1 CSIKIFLFFI
11 IPKLLDKLST
21 CSSHLTFPHKSDIM
35 NRKKRPTN
43 KVSETGSSQDNLFL
57 LNNLQIQRRQ
67 MRDEQYSRRL

>member
-1 CSIKIFLFFI
+1 MRKKAVSQNFLFIHATKARLFNQDI
-11 IPKLLDKLST
+11 SL
-21 CSSHLTFPHKSDIM
+21 FIM